1 MEETKTKDT
10 IIYLIRHGE
19 TEWNKNGRFQG
30 HLDIELSEE
39 GLRQGELV
47 SKKLENVN
55 FQGIYTSDLK
65 RAYKTAEI
73 IAKPHQ
79 MPLKELIGL
88 KEINVGIWGGMT
100 LKEIKESYGEEFKKW
115 NNDSEYRVEKGESFN
130 DLTLRVAETITNI
143 MESHK
148 GEAICVVTHGG
159 VIKSYIGSLLELST
173 FSKRK
178 FFIENCS
185 ITIVKM
191 KEDGKLV
198 LETLNDYSHLSS
210 M

>member
-10 IIYLIRHGE
+10 ILYLIRHGE

-30 HLDIELSEE
+30 HVDIELSEE
-39 GLRQGELV
+39 GLKQGELV
-47 SKKLENVN
+47 SKKLEKIN
-55 FQGIYTSDLK
+55 FKGIYTSDLK
-65 RAYKTAEI
+65 RAYRTAEI
-73 IAKPHQ
+73 IAKPLNL
-79 MPLKELIGL
+79 PLKELEGL

-115 NNDSEYRVEKGESFN
+115 NTDSEYRVEKGESFN
-130 DLTLRVAETITNI
+130 DLTLRVAEAITNI
-143 MESHK
+143 MENHK
-148 GEAICVVTHGG
+148 GETICIVTHGG
-159 VIKSYIGSLLELST
+159 AIKSFIGSLLELSNP
-173 FSKRK
+173 SKRK

-198 LETLNDYSHLSS
+198 LETLNDYSHLNS
-210 M
+210 